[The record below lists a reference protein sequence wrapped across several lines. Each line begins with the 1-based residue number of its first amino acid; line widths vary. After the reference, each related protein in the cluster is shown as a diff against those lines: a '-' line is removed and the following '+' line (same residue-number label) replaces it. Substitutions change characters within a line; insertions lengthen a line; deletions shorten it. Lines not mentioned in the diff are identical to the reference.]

1 MTFFAII
8 AALLLAYYLPKQT
21 QGNIAAPLHQ
31 FAHWMEHYWNTGER
45 HHAKFIWLFGAML
58 PAILLAL
65 AYYFTRKIHPLLGLA
80 FSTLIFYACLSN
92 THDFFEHADK
102 LSLNN
107 NPSSAIETHLLNA
120 FQGILTP
127 IIWFA
132 LAGAIL
138 GPAIAVLYRLTH
150 NLNQSRQNQ
159 LNHAQSN
166 FLPQVIDIL
175 DWLPSRICAGGFAI
189 VGDFED
195 AIFCWREQS
204 ASCANENLGILLS
217 SGAGALGV
225 VLTKQES
232 TLGTPW
238 HHPEIGIGEA
248 ANDDDIKSSV
258 GMVWRVLILFIA
270 VVLLL
275 TLASWIG

>member
-8 AALLLAYYLPKQT
+8 IALLLAYYLPKQT
-21 QGNIAAPLHQ
+21 QFNAAALLHQ
-31 FAHWMEHYWNTGER
+31 FAQWMEHHWNTGEQ
-45 HHAKFIWLFGAML
+45 HHTKFIWLFGALL

-65 AYYFTRKIHPLLGLA
+65 AYYFATKIHPLLALILSA
-80 FSTLIFYACLSN
+80 VIFYACLSH
-92 THDFFEHADK
+92 THYFFENADK
-102 LSLNN
+102 LTQTN
-107 NPSSAIETHLLNA
+107 NPSSAIETHLLNT
-120 FQGILTP
+120 FEGVLTP

-150 NLNQSRQNQ
+150 NLNQARQHQ
-159 LNHAQSN
+159 ISHTQSN
-166 FLPQVIDIL
+166 FLPKVMDAL
-175 DWLPSRICAGGFAI
+175 HWLPSRICAGGFAI

-195 AIFCWREQS
+195 AVFCWREQS
-204 ASCANENLGILLS
+204 ALCANEHLGILLT

-225 VLTKQES
+225 VLSNQQG

-238 HHPEIGIGEA
+238 HHPEIGIGETA
-248 ANDDDIKSSV
+248 HDDDIKSSV